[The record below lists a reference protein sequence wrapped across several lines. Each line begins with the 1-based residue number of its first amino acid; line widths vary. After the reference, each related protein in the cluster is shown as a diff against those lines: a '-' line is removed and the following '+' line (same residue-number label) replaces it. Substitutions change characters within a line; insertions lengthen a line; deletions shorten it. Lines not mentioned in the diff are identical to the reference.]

1 MAEKDINWGN
11 DMFTKM
17 VKEYGKKINLISE
30 RVEKELTDMLNNCE
44 EIDLF
49 KKDLDKKKVK

>member
-1 MAEKDINWGN
+1 MAEKDINWEN

-30 RVEKELTDMLNNCE
+30 HVEKELMDMLNNCE

>member
-30 RVEKELTDMLNNCE
+30 RVEKELMDMLNNCE

>member
-1 MAEKDINWGN
+1 MAEKDINWEN

-30 RVEKELTDMLNNCE
+30 RVEKELMDMLNNCE

>member
-1 MAEKDINWGN
+1 MAEKDINWEN

-17 VKEYGKKINLISE
+17 VKEYGKKIDLISE
-30 RVEKELTDMLNNCE
+30 RVEKELADMLNNCE

-49 KKDLDKKKVK
+49 RKDLDKKKVK